1 MYSGQTVFGQ
11 EIVSKIPDLIQK
23 KENFD
28 YSVCEINEKE
38 KEKYLNELKNKID
51 SLSDEEKER
60 LNVGTY
66 DESNVA
72 IKRELGKWRFIGKI
86 LPKNM
91 NEDGEEFNI
100 GILPEKRFI
109 NYNTMYI
116 SWKDLK
122 SELGLFK
129 DAFISPL
136 GKIALITSSS
146 LGSNEY

>member
-1 MYSGQTVFGQ
+1 M
-11 EIVSKIPDLIQK
+11 
-23 KENFD
+23 
-28 YSVCEINEKE
+28 
-38 KEKYLNELKNKID
+38 
-51 SLSDEEKER
+51 
-60 LNVGTY
+60 
-66 DESNVA
+66 
-72 IKRELGKWRFIGKI
+72 
-86 LPKNM
+86 PKNM

-136 GKIALITSSS
+136 GKIALIQFDKYISIYKIVVSMCF
-146 LGSNEY
+146 